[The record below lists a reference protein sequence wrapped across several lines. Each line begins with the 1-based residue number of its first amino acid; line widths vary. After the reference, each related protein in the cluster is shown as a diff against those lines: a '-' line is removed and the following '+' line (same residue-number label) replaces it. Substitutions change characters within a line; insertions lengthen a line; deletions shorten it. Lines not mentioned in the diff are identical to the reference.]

1 MTDSNFLK
9 TIDDLAY
16 DILMCLKT
24 DMPVDVANEWKLVDM
39 LDGGNLDIMYES
51 KNLRLLTE
59 YFLDNGY
66 DQAWNIGN
74 MLVGVP
80 VH

>member
-1 MTDSNFLK
+1 MTDSDFLK
-9 TIDDLAY
+9 AIDDLAY

-59 YFLDNGY
+59 YFIDNGY
-66 DQAWNIGN
+66 DRAWNIGN
-74 MLVGVP
+74 TLVGAP
-80 VH
+80 IH

>member
-24 DMPVDVANEWKLVDM
+24 DMPVDVANEWKLVNM